1 MGALKQVLVFGLFWG
16 GAVAISGAAAR
27 AQDVV
32 FHMQETEACIA
43 RHSAESGTDNCVGE
57 SADRC
62 IEESDRGLTTMVHVE
77 CYGHELEAW
86 DQRLNTAYT
95 HLMEQE
101 KSDDAAGGK
110 ALRDMQRAWLKFA
123 QTRCDYESAPWVGGT
138 GIGPAAQKC
147 WMEMTGRQ
155 ALFLEQKI
163 LE

>member
-1 MGALKQVLVFGLFWG
+1 MGALKYISVFVLFG
-16 GAVAISGAAAR
+16 GAAVVISGAAAR

-32 FHMQETEACIA
+32 FSMQETEACIA
-43 RHSAESGTDNCVGE
+43 RYSAGSGAGYCVGKSAE
-57 SADRC
+57 RC
-62 IEESDRGLTTMVHVE
+62 IDQSDRGLTTMVHVE
-77 CYGHELEAW
+77 CFGLELEAW
-86 DQRLNTAYT
+86 DQRLNAAYT
-95 HLMEQE
+95 HLMAQE
-101 KSDDAAGGK
+101 RADDAAGAK